1 MREKTLKLIIT
12 FHTTAAAMAM
22 EKICAI
28 RGLPGRL
35 GPVPR
40 SVTSDCGIAWW
51 ADPEERFLF
60 ETGED
65 FPEFEGIY
73 EVLSYNS

>member
-22 EKICAI
+22 EKICGDKGI
-28 RGLPGRL
+28 FGRL

-40 SVTSDCGIAWW
+40 SVTSDCGIAWY
-51 ADPEERFLF
+51 ANPKDRSLF
-60 ETGED
+60 ESGED

-73 EVLSYNS
+73 EVFC